1 MKISEVKDQFYT
13 FLIVERGDLD
23 STITTYED
31 DINQFELFV
40 DNKDIS
46 ELKREDIED
55 FMRFLSAEGMKSA
68 TIIRRITTIRGFYLF
83 LAREGLIKEPLIG
96 LRLPKGEKKLPNVL
110 SFEEVEDLLDAP
122 DIENDSELR
131 DKAMLETM
139 YASGLR
145 VSELLSLQLGN
156 INFNEGYLKIKGKGS
171 KERIV
176 PIGEF
181 ALDFINR
188 YVTLV
193 RPKYAKNRTKYL
205 FLNRDGAPISRQYF
219 WRQIKKYA
227 LKANIIDREISPHTL
242 RHSFATHLLE
252 NGANLKEVQ
261 EMLGHTKIETTQIY
275 THVSTKRII
284 SAYDKFMNRN

>member
-83 LAREGLIKEPLIG
+83 LAREGLIKESLIG

-131 DKAMLETM
+131 DKAMLEFA
-139 YASGLR
+139 YATGMR
-145 VSELLSLQLGN
+145 VTEIISLN
-156 INFNEGYLKIKGKGS
+156 VEDINLETGYATCRNGK
-171 KERIV
+171 KERTV
-176 PIGEF
+176 PIGNMS
-181 ALDFINR
+181 L
-188 YVTLV
+188 
-193 RPKYAKNRTKYL
+193 K
-205 FLNRDGAPISRQYF
+205 
-219 WRQIKKYA
+219 A
-227 LKANIIDREISPHTL
+227 LKDYILNARKIMIKDEKQNALFVNVNGKRLTRQGFWKIIKYYKDQAHIDKDITPHVL
-242 RHSFATHLLE
+242 RHSFATHLLQ
-252 NGANLKEVQ
+252 NGADLKSIQ
-261 EMLGHTKIETTQIY
+261 TMLGHSDILSTQVYMQFQDESLKNIY
-275 THVSTKRII
+275 KKAHPR
-284 SAYDKFMNRN
+284 A

>member
-83 LAREGLIKEPLIG
+83 LAREGLIKESLIG

-193 RPKYAKNRTKYL
+193 RPKYVKNRTKYL

-227 LKANIIDREISPHTL
+227 LKANIDREISPHTL

>member
-83 LAREGLIKEPLIG
+83 LAREGLIKESLIG

-131 DKAMLETM
+131 DKAMFETM

-156 INFNEGYLKIKGKGS
+156 INFNQGYLKIKGKGS

-227 LKANIIDREISPHTL
+227 LKANIDREISPHTL

>member
-68 TIIRRITTIRGFYLF
+68 TIIRRITTIRGLYLF
-83 LAREGLIKEPLIG
+83 LAREGLIKESLIG
-96 LRLPKGEKKLPNVL
+96 IRLPKGEKKLPNVL

-227 LKANIIDREISPHTL
+227 LKANIDREISPHTL

-275 THVSTKRII
+275 THVSTNRII

>member
-55 FMRFLSAEGMKSA
+55 FMRFLSAEGMKNA

-83 LAREGLIKEPLIG
+83 LAREGLIKESLIG

-227 LKANIIDREISPHTL
+227 LKANIDREISPHTL

>member
-83 LAREGLIKEPLIG
+83 LAREGLIKESLIG
-96 LRLPKGEKKLPNVL
+96 LRLPKEEKKLPNVL

-227 LKANIIDREISPHTL
+227 LKANIDREISPHTL

>member
-83 LAREGLIKEPLIG
+83 LAREGLIKESLIG

-110 SFEEVEDLLDAP
+110 SFGEVEDLLDAP

-227 LKANIIDREISPHTL
+227 LKANIDREISPHTL

>member
-83 LAREGLIKEPLIG
+83 LAREGLIKESLIG

-193 RPKYAKNRTKYL
+193 RPNYAKNRTKYL

-227 LKANIIDREISPHTL
+227 LKANIDREISPHTL

>member
-83 LAREGLIKEPLIG
+83 LAREGLIKESLIG

-205 FLNRDGAPISRQYF
+205 FLNCDGAPISRQYF

-227 LKANIIDREISPHTL
+227 LKANIDREISPHIL

>member
-83 LAREGLIKEPLIG
+83 LAREGLIKESLIG

-156 INFNEGYLKIKGKGS
+156 INFNEEYLKIKGKGS

-193 RPKYAKNRTKYL
+193 RPKYSKNRTKYL

-227 LKANIIDREISPHTL
+227 LKANIDREISPHTL

>member
-55 FMRFLSAEGMKSA
+55 FMRFLSAEEMKSA

-83 LAREGLIKEPLIG
+83 LAREGLIKESLIG

-227 LKANIIDREISPHTL
+227 LKANIDREISPHTL

>member
-83 LAREGLIKEPLIG
+83 LAREGLIKESLIG

-193 RPKYAKNRTKYL
+193 RPKYAKNRNKYL

-227 LKANIIDREISPHTL
+227 LKANIDREISPHTL

>member
-68 TIIRRITTIRGFYLF
+68 TIIRRITTIRGLYLF
-83 LAREGLIKEPLIG
+83 LAREGLIKESLIG

-227 LKANIIDREISPHTL
+227 LKANIDREISPHTL

-275 THVSTKRII
+275 IHVSTKRII

>member
-83 LAREGLIKEPLIG
+83 LAREGLIKESLIG

-110 SFEEVEDLLDAP
+110 SFGEVEDLLDAP

-227 LKANIIDREISPHTL
+227 LKANIDREISPHTV

>member
-1 MKISEVKDQFYT
+1 MKISEVKHQFYT
-13 FLIVERGDLD
+13 FLIVKRGDLD

-83 LAREGLIKEPLIG
+83 LAREGLIKESLIG

-227 LKANIIDREISPHTL
+227 LKANIDREISPHTL

>member
-1 MKISEVKDQFYT
+1 MTSCASNTSKELSFKVISPIGAPSVAFAKYAKDT
-13 FLIVERGDLD
+13 TNVEIAAQPTAVRAQLVNPNEEYKAVIFD
-23 STITTYED
+23 
-31 DINQFELFV
+31 
-40 DNKDIS
+40 
-46 ELKREDIED
+46 
-55 FMRFLSAEGMKSA
+55 A

-83 LAREGLIKEPLIG
+83 LAREGLIKESLIG

-227 LKANIIDREISPHTL
+227 LKANIDREISPHTL

>member
-68 TIIRRITTIRGFYLF
+68 TIIRRITTIRGLYLF
-83 LAREGLIKEPLIG
+83 LAREGLIKESLIG

-193 RPKYAKNRTKYL
+193 RTKYAKNRTKYL

-227 LKANIIDREISPHTL
+227 LKANIDREISPHTL

>member
-83 LAREGLIKEPLIG
+83 LAREGLIKESLIG

-176 PIGEF
+176 PSGEF

-227 LKANIIDREISPHTL
+227 LKANIDREISPHTL

>member
-1 MKISEVKDQFYT
+1 MKISEIKDQFYT
-13 FLIVERGDLD
+13 YLIVERGDLD

-31 DINQFELFV
+31 DINQFEAFV

-46 ELKREDIED
+46 LLKREDIEN
-55 FMRFLSAEGMKSA
+55 FMRYLSTEGMKSS

-83 LAREGLIKEPLIG
+83 LAREELINESLIG

-110 SFEEVEDLLDAP
+110 SFDEVEALLDAP
-122 DIENDSELR
+122 DIEKDSELR

-145 VSELLSLQLGN
+145 VSELLTLQLGN
-156 INFNEGYLKIKGKGS
+156 INFNDGYLKIKGKGS

-193 RPKYAKNRTKYL
+193 RPKYAKSKVKYL
-205 FLNRDGAPISRQYF
+205 FLNREGMPISRQYF
-219 WRQIKKYA
+219 WKQIKKYA
-227 LKANIIDREISPHTL
+227 LSAGIDREISPHTL

-261 EMLGHTKIETTQIY
+261 EMLGHNKIETTQIY

-284 SAYDKFMNRN
+284 SAYDRFMNRD

>member
-83 LAREGLIKEPLIG
+83 LAREGLIKESLIG
-96 LRLPKGEKKLPNVL
+96 LRLPKGKKKLPNVL

-227 LKANIIDREISPHTL
+227 LKANIDREISPHTL

>member
-55 FMRFLSAEGMKSA
+55 FMRFLSTEGMKSA

-83 LAREGLIKEPLIG
+83 LAREGLIKESLIG

-110 SFEEVEDLLDAP
+110 SFGEVEDLLDAP

-227 LKANIIDREISPHTL
+227 LKANIDREISPHTL

>member
-83 LAREGLIKEPLIG
+83 LAREGLIKESLIG

-139 YASGLR
+139 YAS
-145 VSELLSLQLGN
+145 
-156 INFNEGYLKIKGKGS
+156 F
-171 KERIV
+171 
-176 PIGEF
+176 
-181 ALDFINR
+181 
-188 YVTLV
+188 
-193 RPKYAKNRTKYL
+193 
-205 FLNRDGAPISRQYF
+205 
-219 WRQIKKYA
+219 
-227 LKANIIDREISPHTL
+227 
-242 RHSFATHLLE
+242 
-252 NGANLKEVQ
+252 
-261 EMLGHTKIETTQIY
+261 
-275 THVSTKRII
+275 
-284 SAYDKFMNRN
+284 

>member
-83 LAREGLIKEPLIG
+83 LAREGLIKESLIG

-193 RPKYAKNRTKYL
+193 RPKYAKNRTKCL
-205 FLNRDGAPISRQYF
+205 FLNRDGTPISRQYF

-227 LKANIIDREISPHTL
+227 LKANIDREISPHTL

-284 SAYDKFMNRN
+284 STYDKFMNRN

>member
-83 LAREGLIKEPLIG
+83 LAREGLIKESLIG

-193 RPKYAKNRTKYL
+193 RPKYSKNRTKYL

-227 LKANIIDREISPHTL
+227 LKANIDREISPHTL

>member
-55 FMRFLSAEGMKSA
+55 FMRFLSTEGMKSA

-83 LAREGLIKEPLIG
+83 LAIEGLIKESLIG

-110 SFEEVEDLLDAP
+110 SFGEVEDLLDAP

-227 LKANIIDREISPHTL
+227 LKANIDREISPHTL

>member
-83 LAREGLIKEPLIG
+83 LAREGLIKESLIG

-110 SFEEVEDLLDAP
+110 SFGEVEDLLDAP

-227 LKANIIDREISPHTL
+227 LKANIDREISPHTI

>member
-83 LAREGLIKEPLIG
+83 LAREGLIKESLIG

-122 DIENDSELR
+122 NIENDSELR

-227 LKANIIDREISPHTL
+227 LKANIDSEISPHTL